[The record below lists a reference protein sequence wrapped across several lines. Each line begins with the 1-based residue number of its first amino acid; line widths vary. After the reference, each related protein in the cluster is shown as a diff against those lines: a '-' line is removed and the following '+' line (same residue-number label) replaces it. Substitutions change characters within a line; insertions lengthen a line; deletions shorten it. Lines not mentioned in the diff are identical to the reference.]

1 MNIKFKFG
9 RGSMRIP
16 LTKYGLTHHWYL
28 LIGFGLIEILQ
39 WIIIDKN
46 VSKL

>member
-1 MNIKFKFG
+1 LAHWAKSGGKNHFIRSTATG
-9 RGSMRIP
+9 
-16 LTKYGLTHHWYL
+16 WYL